1 VHSALVPPSV
11 TNKRRTGPHFEG
23 ELMSTVE
30 TARGPVS
37 ADALGVT
44 YMHEHIFTMSADM
57 QLNYPEEW
65 GDEEVRVA
73 DAVQKLTA
81 LVESGVTT
89 IVDPTVVGLGRYIPR
104 IARIAEMVP
113 GLNIVVATGCYT
125 YNDVPFFF
133 HHRGPALNEALGMD
147 LPDPMVDLFIGDIEQ
162 GIAGTGVKAGM
173 LKCAIDTPGL
183 TRGVER
189 VMRAVAKA
197 HVATGT
203 PITVHTHPESQQGL
217 VAAKLLEEEGVDPRR
232 VVLGHSGDSTDL
244 DHLVDLAS
252 SGFWLGMDRFGINLA
267 TTFEARAD
275 TVIGMCARGFASSM
289 VLSHDASCYID
300 WIDPNLM
307 PMLPDWHYLHLMNDV
322 IPYLKDHGVT
332 EEQLHTM
339 LVENPRKILAGN

>member
-1 VHSALVPPSV
+1 
-11 TNKRRTGPHFEG
+11 
-23 ELMSTVE
+23 MSTVE

-252 SGFWLGMDRFGINLA
+252 RGFWLGMDRFGINLA

>member
-1 VHSALVPPSV
+1 
-11 TNKRRTGPHFEG
+11 
-23 ELMSTVE
+23 MSTVE
-30 TARGPVS
+30 TVRGPV
-37 ADALGVT
+37 AAEELGLT
-44 YMHEHIFTMSADM
+44 YMHEHIFTMSTEM
-57 QLNYPEEW
+57 QVNYPGEW
-65 GDEEVRVA
+65 GDEEARVA
-73 DAVQKLTA
+73 DAVEKLRA
-81 LVESGVTT
+81 LAASGVST

-104 IARIAEMVP
+104 IARIAELVP
-113 GLNIVVATGCYT
+113 ELNIVVATGCYT

-147 LPDPMVDLFIGDIEQ
+147 LPDPMVDLFIADIEH

-197 HVATGT
+197 HLATGT
-203 PITVHTHPESQQGL
+203 PITVHTHPESKQGL
-217 VAAKLLEEEGVDPRR
+217 VAAELLEGEGVDPRR

-244 DHLVDLAS
+244 DHLSDLAS
-252 SGFWLGMDRFGINLA
+252 RGYWLGMDRFGINLA

-275 TVIGMCARGFASSM
+275 TVVAMCARGFAGSM

-307 PMLPDWHYLHLMNDV
+307 PMLPDWHYLHLMDDV
-322 IPYLKDHGVT
+322 LPYLREHGVT
-332 EEQLHTM
+332 EEHLTTM
-339 LVENPRKILAGN
+339 LVENPRAILAGG

>member
-1 VHSALVPPSV
+1 MAQ
-11 TNKRRTGPHFEG
+11 
-23 ELMSTVE
+23 VE
-30 TARGPVS
+30 TVRGPVD
-37 ADALGVT
+37 ADALGIT

-57 QLNYPEEW
+57 QLNYPDEW

-73 DAVQKLTA
+73 DAVEKLSA
-81 LVESGVTT
+81 LAASGVTT

-104 IARIAEMVP
+104 IARIADLVP
-113 GLNIVVATGCYT
+113 QLNIVVATGCYT

-133 HHRGPALNEALGMD
+133 HHRGPALNEALGMNV
-147 LPDPMVDLFIGDIEQ
+147 PDPMVDLFIGDIER

-197 HVATGT
+197 HVQTGV

-217 VAAKLLEEEGVDPRR
+217 IAAKLLDEEGVDPRR
-232 VVLGHSGDSTDL
+232 VVLGHSGDSTDI
-244 DHLVDLAS
+244 DHLSDLAS
-252 SGFWLGMDRFGINLA
+252 RGFWLGMDRFGINLA
-267 TTFEARAD
+267 TTFESRAD
-275 TVIGMCARGFASSM
+275 TVIAMCERGFTESM

-307 PMLPDWHYLHLMNDV
+307 PMLPDWHYLHLKNDV
-322 IPYLKDHGVT
+322 IPYLQEHGVT
-332 EEQLHTM
+332 DAQLHAM
-339 LVENPRKILAGN
+339 LVVNPRNILAGK

>member
-1 VHSALVPPSV
+1 
-11 TNKRRTGPHFEG
+11 
-23 ELMSTVE
+23 MSQVE
-30 TARGPVS
+30 TVRGPVN
-37 ADALGVT
+37 AEALGTT

-57 QLNYPEEW
+57 QINYPDEW
-65 GDEEVRVA
+65 GDEEVRIA
-73 DAVQKLTA
+73 DAVEKLTA
-81 LVESGVTT
+81 LANSGVTT

-104 IARIAEMVP
+104 IARIAELVP
-113 GLNIVVATGCYT
+113 ELNIVVATGCYT

-147 LPDPMVDLFIGDIEQ
+147 LPDPMVDLFIGDIRD

-203 PITVHTHPESQQGL
+203 PITVHTHPETRQGL
-217 VAAKLLEEEGVDPRR
+217 VAARVLAEEGVAPSR

-244 DHLVDLAS
+244 EHLTDLAS
-252 SGFWLGMDRFGINLA
+252 QGFWLGMDRFGINLA

-275 TVIGMCARGFASSM
+275 TVVSMCERGFAQSM

-300 WIDPNLM
+300 WIDPNMM

-332 EEQLHTM
+332 EEHLHTM
-339 LVENPRKILAGN
+339 LVENPRKILTGN